1 MTNNP
6 VFGGTVELNI
16 SNMLSQ
22 KFLSLGYK
30 MWKLLKIIVGPE
42 IQLPSIRSLKLRDPP
57 EKLGEGVS
65 WAW

>member
-1 MTNNP
+1 MN
-6 VFGGTVELNI
+6 V

-30 MWKLLKIIVGPE
+30 IWKILKIIVGPE
-42 IQLPSIRSLKLRDPP
+42 IQLPSIRSLKLRDSP

-65 WAW
+65 RVW

>member
-1 MTNNP
+1 M
-6 VFGGTVELNI
+6 NI

-57 EKLGEGVS
+57 EKLGKGVS

>member
-1 MTNNP
+1 MK
-6 VFGGTVELNI
+6 V

-30 MWKLLKIIVGPE
+30 IWKLLKIIVGPE
-42 IQLPSIRSLKLRDPP
+42 IQLPSIRSLKLREPP

-65 WAW
+65 RAW

>member
-1 MTNNP
+1 MN
-6 VFGGTVELNI
+6 V

-30 MWKLLKIIVGPE
+30 IWKILKIIVGPE
-42 IQLPSIRSLKLRDPP
+42 IQLPSIRSLKLREPP

-65 WAW
+65 RA

>member
-1 MTNNP
+1 MN
-6 VFGGTVELNI
+6 V

-30 MWKLLKIIVGPE
+30 IWKILKIIVGPE
-42 IQLPSIRSLKLRDPP
+42 IQLPSIRSLKLREPP

-65 WAW
+65 RVW